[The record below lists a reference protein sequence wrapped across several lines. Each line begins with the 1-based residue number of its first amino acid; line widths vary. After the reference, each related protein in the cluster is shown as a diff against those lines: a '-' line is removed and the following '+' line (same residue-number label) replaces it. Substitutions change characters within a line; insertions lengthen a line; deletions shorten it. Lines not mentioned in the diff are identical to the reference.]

1 MDLEK
6 TMQDISLNPT
16 MFQGVMIVLLIV
28 IAYAATKIIAF
39 ILDQL
44 AGRFPA
50 RRLFFKRL
58 QPFFQLFGYGIP
70 AYLIIRI
77 LSPDQQSLMALLYAS
92 ALAIG
97 FASQDLIK
105 DLIGGIVVLA
115 DTSFQIGDRIRI
127 DDFYGEV
134 VKIGLR
140 STKMM
145 TLDNEVITI
154 PNSQLLQASLANI
167 NAGTVDSPITTHIYL
182 PPHANIER
190 IENTVREVVLTSKT
204 ICLNKPLSIV
214 VKEVSQDGKI
224 MIDMEIHA
232 YVFDVR
238 FEETFLTDIA
248 RRTKQAIFD
257 RGLLVEEAKIFDQ
270 RVDEN
275 LADTLIALSER
286 FTDYQPSLPYRN
298 GH

>member
-16 MFQGVMIVLLIV
+16 FLDGLQILLMIA
-28 IAYAATKIIAF
+28 IAYAATATMTF
-39 ILDQL
+39 ILERL

-58 QPFFQLFGYGIP
+58 QPFFQLIGYGIP

-77 LSPDQQSLMALLYAS
+77 LSPDQDSLMAMLYAS
-92 ALAIG
+92 AFAIG
-97 FASQDLIK
+97 FAAQDLLK
-105 DLIGGIVVLA
+105 DLIGGIVVLV
-115 DTSFQIGDRIRI
+115 DTSFQVGDRIRV

-145 TLDNEVITI
+145 TPDNEVITL
-154 PNSQLLQASLANI
+154 PNSQLLQAALTNV
-167 NAGTVDSPITTHIYL
+167 NAGTVDSPITTHVYL
-182 PPHANIER
+182 PPHADIDRIER
-190 IENTVREVVLTSKT
+190 AVREVVLTSKA
-204 ICLNKPLSIV
+204 ICRNKPLSIA
-214 VKEVSQDGKI
+214 VKESSQDGQT

-238 FEETFLTDIA
+238 FEETFLTDIT
-248 RRTKQAIFD
+248 RRTKQVIFD
-257 RGLLVEEAKIFDQ
+257 RGLLVEEAEIVDQ
-270 RVDEN
+270 RIDAN
-275 LADTLIALSER
+275 LADTLIALGKR
-286 FTDYQPSLPYRN
+286 FADYQPSLPHHN